1 MKAAV
6 VVLTAAVVMAASIGV
21 SVSEATGRSNEQP
34 RSRPLWVV
42 RYEAGTIG
50 WLKHDWATV
59 EFANRS
65 GERHAEPGVVALDS
79 AQVIAVQ
86 FSQKAVKDS
95 DRIQGPR
102 SGCSYA
108 RRMMPDAS
116 WTPPDMLLITKTHP
130 GLGTRFSQELMM
142 THPVRVIWKAVDS
155 EQSITLNVE
164 DCEYESLVANLR
176 WMLGLRWPEVS
187 HDDLSRKDSPDSS
200 TGKMRVFQRVP
211 QKVFFSSI
219 N

>member
-6 VVLTAAVVMAASIGV
+6 VVLTAAVSVAASIGV
-21 SVSEATGRSNEQP
+21 SICQTTGSSNEQ
-34 RSRPLWVV
+34 RQSHPLWVV

-50 WLKHDWATV
+50 WLKRDWATV
-59 EFANRS
+59 EFADRS

-86 FSQKAVKDS
+86 FSQKAVRDS

-116 WTPPDMLLITKTHP
+116 QTPPGVLLITKADP
-130 GLGTRFSQELMM
+130 GLGARLSEELMM
-142 THPVRVIWKAVDS
+142 KHRVRVIWNAANS

-176 WMLGLRWPEVS
+176 WMLGPRWPEVS
-187 HDDLSRKDSPDSS
+187 HDDLSLKDSTDFKYERDADSS
-200 TGKMRVFQRVP
+200 NMP
-211 QKVFFSSI
+211 
-219 N
+219 